1 MPDALNRLFLSA
13 KKTIAANLPFVI
25 LIAILFGYL
34 TARALPENHMDMDS
48 AIMLLNAR
56 WWARDG
62 FLKNYFLPLNAGY
75 GKIIRYFDEPE
86 LSDHAHGSTAG
97 GLIGHKIYYTHYPSL
112 YIVPIAL
119 LVKLGITRLFFLR
132 ILSIVASILSI
143 VFLYAF
149 IKKLLSNKYIALIA
163 AAYFGISPI
172 FIKWGDSLQYIPQED
187 FWRFLILL
195 SSLII
200 YQYFN
205 NSQKW
210 TETKNKYLYLSAIW
224 LGYFFL
230 ALTSFNSTI
239 FIFIWLAGL
248 SLLYVYK
255 NQAFKIKNR
264 FLIFI
269 FLTLFWSFAPI
280 LGFALQLVQNISYL
294 GWHNAW
300 LDIYSAVTGAGNRA
314 GLGFTTRIEGIIKP
328 FLSATGL
335 LNIYAALGPLG
346 LTKIKNFFIQSRI
359 SILYILLLLIGF
371 GAIIIVKLRKIA
383 DYKIPRLYI
392 VSLLAIA
399 PLAQTFFLPLTGY
412 RDNMGRL
419 AAPFVGI
426 IIGVIFWM
434 LYLAFLKIK
443 SLSILNKGLLIIISL
458 AVIILFTIQI
468 ALNFIPNI
476 WPTYAPIAKSDIAF
490 AKAMQEVAT
499 GEKAVFMINALDT
512 QIPEEEL
519 KKRWSQ
525 YDPASYNT
533 NYMIWE
539 YYFDM
544 PLLNFTKNSYV
555 IRDLL
560 YLEKRAEFPFTAI
573 ITSDDL
579 NLINELYKDLKNQRL
594 RLSDIKILQNRYYF
608 IVNK

>member
-314 GLGFTTRIEGIIKP
+314 GLGFTTRIEGIIKS

-490 AKAMQEVAT
+490 AKTMQEVAT

-533 NYMIWE
+533 NYIIWE